1 MYHNSSHRY
10 AVDSG
15 ECTSIEKLK
24 WKSLL
29 PSTDKVTQRIIDR
42 LFVVDSF
49 NIKINSDV
57 DDSNIDDV
65 DDDDDVV
72 DDDDDDSIE
81 VVRIRFIGE
90 SFLTGQIRSIIGLL
104 LSVYHGYLPMVMVI
118 LLIIMMMMMMM
129 MIVVLKIVMIMITIV
144 VVLISLFMIMVV
156 MVIIVIMMTMII
168 IVVMMMMMMMKCY
181 EYKRM
186 LHFLSIYLYRNSS
199 NILNDLIL

>member
-65 DDDDDVV
+65 V
-72 DDDDDDSIE
+72 DDDDSIE

-104 LSVYHGYLPMVMVI
+104 LTVYHGYLPMVMVI

-129 MIVVLKIVMIMITIV
+129 MMIVVLKIVMIMMTIV